1 MPLSAGDPEVIGTY
15 RLLDRLGSGGMGVV
29 YLARSSSGR
38 KVAVKVVHAQ
48 FTADDEFRTR
58 FRQEVAAARRVSGA
72 FTAPVVDADPDA
84 ERPWMATLYV
94 SGPTLAERLTEG
106 GPLDSAELRRL
117 ALGLAE
123 ALHDIHRVGVVHR
136 DLKPANVLMAEDGPR
151 VIDFGISRA
160 GDNQA
165 LTMTGRVMGTPP
177 FMSPEQLSRPRDVT
191 AASDVFS
198 LGALLVYAASGR
210 GPFDADS
217 PYMTAYQVVHE
228 PPALETLAEPLR
240 GIVAECLAKD
250 PAARPKLPELM
261 RRLRDLPEKG
271 TPRVEGAAAVT
282 APTVTDYEPTTA
294 GKRRRRTLLAAGAA
308 ALCLGI
314 GGSAIAYYASGN
326 DGVRTSN
333 GPSTTARDMT
343 MPQGWRSW
351 QLPLP
356 KAAGA
361 KPTSW
366 NASDLS
372 PECKAAGTTLFCG
385 GVELPVQRINALNG
399 HVDWRA
405 KDMVMT
411 NPRDPDDPPMVSSA
425 PFGVRGG
432 LVYTHDAPSDSYHRV
447 VALHAD
453 SGKVAWSRNV
463 TTSDGS
469 RLVGDLVL
477 STNPADSAVVARNA
491 ETGETVWTSPLR
503 KGDLCELTAAGGVPY
518 AGCSDAE
525 SEDTSSVLVRFDK
538 RDGEQHRVVGLTED
552 EQLPLGS
559 HDGDLLVLPL
569 VENDLE
575 RNRTLI
581 RIDPSTGSRRQV
593 KLPEHTI
600 GTGTLVGDRLFFVQ
614 PSGRVTLVDPGTGE
628 EVWSTPTP
636 VEQLGPPVVSPDSR
650 TVYLGTAS
658 GRLLALDLRTGDQL
672 WQSPALSASTGSG
685 YGPPPVALTRNA
697 VVGLTSTGTAF
708 TVDPRNP
715 DVEPSPALTTPAPKP
730 STSKSTSE
738 PASGSKP
745 RAGLSP
751 LR

>member
-38 KVAVKVVHAQ
+38 QVAVKVVHAQ
-48 FTADDEFRTR
+48 FTADEEFRTR

-94 SGPTLAERLTEG
+94 SGPTLAERLTES

-240 GIVAECLAKD
+240 MIVAECLAKD
-250 PAARPKLPELM
+250 PAARPKLPDLM

-271 TPRVEGAAAVT
+271 TPRVEGAAPAAV
-282 APTVTDYEPTTA
+282 PKVRDYEPTTA

-308 ALCLGI
+308 ALCLGV

-326 DGVRTSN
+326 DGVRTSES
-333 GPSTTARDMT
+333 PSATARDMT
-343 MPQGWRSW
+343 MPKGWRSW

-361 KPTSW
+361 TPTSW

-372 PECKAAGTTLFCG
+372 PGCTAERTTLYCG
-385 GVELPVQRINALNG
+385 GIELPTLRVNGLNG

-411 NPRDPDDPPMVSSA
+411 NPRDDEDPPMVSSA

-432 LVYTHDAPSDSYHRV
+432 LVYAHDAPADSYHRV
-447 VALHAD
+447 VALHKD

-469 RLVGDLVL
+469 RLVGDLVI
-477 STNPADSAVVARNA
+477 SVNPTDSALVARNA
-491 ETGETVWTSPLR
+491 ETGETVWTSPVR
-503 KGDLCELTAAGGVPY
+503 KGHMCELVPAATAGVPY
-518 AGCSDAE
+518 AHCYETD
-525 SEDTSSVLVRFDK
+525 SEDTSSALVRLDK
-538 RDGEQHRVVGLTED
+538 QDGDQHQVVRLSED
-552 EQLPLGS
+552 EQPPLGS
-559 HDGDLLVLPL
+559 HDGDLLVLPA

-575 RNRTLI
+575 RNRKLI
-581 RIDPSTGSRRQV
+581 RIDPSTGSRREI

-600 GTGTLVGDRLFFVQ
+600 GTATLVGDRLFFVQ

-636 VEQLGPPVVSPDSR
+636 VEQLGPPVVSKDSR
-650 TVYLGTAS
+650 TVFLGTAS
-658 GRLLALDLRTGDQL
+658 GRVLALDVRTGDQL

-715 DVEPSPALTTPAPKP
+715 DVEPSPALTTPAARP
-730 STSKSTSE
+730 SKSK
-738 PASGSKP
+738 PGSGSTP
-745 RAGLSP
+745 R
-751 LR
+751 R